1 MDTRLTLII
10 LGGLAVGAFV
20 GYQMAPRIIGY
31 QPYSFLYHRFRP
43 GAQIVNEL
51 NIQAQ
56 TQGQVAAGVALA
68 PLQAV
73 VSEGKQLVS
82 GFHDLADQIGF

>member
-31 QPYSFLYHRFRP
+31 QPYSFLYKRFQP
-43 GAQIVNEL
+43 AAQVIDAL
-51 NIQAQ
+51 NTQAQ
-56 TQGQVAAGVALA
+56 TQGQIAGGVALA

-73 VSEGKQLVS
+73 VAEGKQLVS